1 MLALAL
7 LALTGAAQAGA
18 SPRPVTIASLAMLDS
33 TAGYAISGPYGAY
46 RLLRTTDGGRSWHDI
61 TPHGMHP
68 TAAPTLVGRATVL
81 ISAQLRPHVFA
92 VLRSDDAG
100 TSWRRSRPFG
110 FARGLAAWSPV
121 AADSA
126 HLFVGLDEGAAA
138 GSQGE
143 ALFASSD
150 GGRTWRFVTG
160 TSFQRVVPDRLP
172 FGCDKNG
179 FGFATATRGWAGGDC
194 AGGRPFF
201 YRTDDGGRTWRAQRL
216 PGLGSCQCDVSAAAF
231 FTPREGVV
239 TVAGALETTRFRP
252 LARVY
257 WTHDGGLHWR
267 GTGAPWGRPGLAAA
281 VAPRGV
287 AWVVTSRR
295 GSIKPPYDRLFRT
308 ADAGRTWRTTI
319 LPFDAEYDRL
329 DVLDGLHAFAYS
341 AATPTHSLYRTD
353 DGGRTWRRVVTYSA
367 N

>member
-1 MLALAL
+1 MLALVL
-7 LALTGAAQAGA
+7 LALVGTAQAGA
-18 SPRPVTIASLAMLDS
+18 SPRPVTIDSLAMLDPS
-33 TAGYAISGPYGAY
+33 AGYAIGGPYGAY
-46 RLLRTTDGGRSWHDI
+46 RLLRTTDGGRSWLDI
-61 TPHGMHP
+61 TPDGLHP
-68 TAAPTLVGRATVL
+68 TAAPTLVSRTTVL
-81 ISAQLRPHVFA
+81 LSAQLRPHVFA

-100 TSWRRSRPFG
+100 KTWTRSQPFR
-110 FARGLAAWSPV
+110 FARGLDVWSPV

-150 GGRTWRFVTG
+150 GGHAWRFISG
-160 TSFQRVVPDRLP
+160 TSFERIVPGALP

-179 FGFATATRGWAGGDC
+179 FAFATPRRGWAGGNC

-216 PGLGSCQCDVSAAAF
+216 AGLGSCECDISAPTF
-231 FTPREGVV
+231 FTRREGVV
-239 TVAGALETTRFRP
+239 IVSGAFETTQFRP

-257 WTHDGGLHWR
+257 WTDDGGRSWR
-267 GTGAPWGRPGLAAA
+267 GSHAPWGRPSLAAA
-281 VAPRGV
+281 VAARGV
-287 AWVVTSRR
+287 AWIVTSRR
-295 GSIKPPYDRLFRT
+295 GSIKPPYNRLFRT
-308 ADAGRTWRTTI
+308 TDAGRTWRTAI

-341 AATPTHSLYRTD
+341 AATPTHSLYSTD
-353 DGGRTWRRVVTYSA
+353 DGGRTWRRVAAYSA